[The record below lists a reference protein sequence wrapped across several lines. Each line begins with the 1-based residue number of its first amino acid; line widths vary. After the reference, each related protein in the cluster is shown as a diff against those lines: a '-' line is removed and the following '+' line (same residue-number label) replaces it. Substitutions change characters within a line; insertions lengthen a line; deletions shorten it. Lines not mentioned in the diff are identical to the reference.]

1 MPSKMN
7 VKSVEGDSKPAIFL
21 DRDGVLI
28 ETIIREGVPH
38 PPATL
43 SEVCIVD
50 VASRTLFDLG
60 VAGYLRIVVTNQPDV
75 ARGTQTRANVE
86 MINDLLMRA
95 MPIDRVY
102 VCYHDNADHCAC
114 RKPAPGML
122 SDAAGDF
129 GIDLARSYMIGDRW
143 SDVEA
148 GRNAGCR
155 TILLNRSYSQRE
167 RCAPDHVVTDLTEA
181 SRVILAAREPTC
193 P

>member
-1 MPSKMN
+1 MN

-75 ARGTQTRANVE
+75 ARGTQTRTNVE

-114 RKPAPGML
+114 RKPAPECYRTQPEILG
-122 SDAAGDF
+122 SIWPAA
-129 GIDLARSYMIGDRW
+129 
-143 SDVEA
+143 
-148 GRNAGCR
+148 
-155 TILLNRSYSQRE
+155 T
-167 RCAPDHVVTDLTEA
+167 
-181 SRVILAAREPTC
+181 
-193 P
+193 